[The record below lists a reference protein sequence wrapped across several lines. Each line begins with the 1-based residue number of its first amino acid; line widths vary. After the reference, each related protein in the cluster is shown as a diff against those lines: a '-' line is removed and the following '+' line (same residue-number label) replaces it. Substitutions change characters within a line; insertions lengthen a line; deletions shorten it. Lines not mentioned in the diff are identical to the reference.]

1 MLITVD
7 TICPICGRYTS
18 VVVDENDYLDW
29 KGGKLAQDAFWY
41 LDANEREMLI
51 SGICLSC
58 WSDLF
63 GDEEEEE
70 EDSPEWHDTC
80 DQEEEEEEWNE
91 DDFLEVGF
99 NPYLGGYD
107 FDC

>member
-7 TICPICGRYTS
+7 CVCPLCHKVTS

-29 KGGKLAQDAFWY
+29 KNGKLAQDAFWY
-41 LDANEREMLI
+41 LDADERELLI
-51 SGICLSC
+51 SGLCLSC

-63 GDEEEEE
+63 RDEQEE

-80 DQEEEEEEWNE
+80 DQEEEEEEWYE

-99 NPYLGGYD
+99 NPYLGDYD